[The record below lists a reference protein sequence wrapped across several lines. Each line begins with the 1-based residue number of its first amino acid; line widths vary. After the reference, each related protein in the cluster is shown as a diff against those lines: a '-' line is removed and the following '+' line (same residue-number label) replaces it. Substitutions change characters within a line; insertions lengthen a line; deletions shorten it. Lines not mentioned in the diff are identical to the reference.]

1 MTTIWSGYNLVSCLH
16 AQGTEVVNEPQELDV
31 GDLFSSF
38 TDVSW
43 GSLLTTSVM
52 VFSKDTSPSFSEV
65 ETGWAEGS

>member
-1 MTTIWSGYNLVSCLH
+1 M
-16 AQGTEVVNEPQELDV
+16 VNERQELDV